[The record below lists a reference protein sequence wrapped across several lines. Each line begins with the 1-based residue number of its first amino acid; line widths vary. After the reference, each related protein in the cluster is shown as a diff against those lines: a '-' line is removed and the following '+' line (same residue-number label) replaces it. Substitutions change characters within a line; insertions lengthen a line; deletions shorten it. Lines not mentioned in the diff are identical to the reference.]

1 MELFYSN
8 RLRTCLTVDA
18 DFIFYLTMFTIKSVG
33 QIQEEYRESLIDEY
47 SKTEEKSAQFEK
59 YRDAGSLAGMESY
72 LNSKAELVYFLDM
85 QKELEKTSEKK
96 IEEFQKMTSV
106 SLQSDF
112 PEEDFRFIGWERTEP
127 DKKKLDSVLKNIIQS
142 ILKNRKILNEN
153 YLRSDSDLK
162 YYMHSVKS
170 PKETGVNNELV
181 KKETP
186 AAVIRKFNQA
196 EEDLETVWKEGFE
209 LYRLLTYKSVIMRS
223 DGLVSYSHF
232 HEPGISYFNLIDRNY
247 FEVID
252 DLIHENA
259 HHHLNLLFKKYKILR
274 DEKTEHMFYSPW
286 RDSLRPLYAILH
298 ACFTFTWGSMLFF
311 HICTSNSLKY
321 TALKEKDV
329 SYSAYRFLSESLML
343 DYSLNDLESEKKLFT
358 PEGKEILD
366 FLTGWNRM
374 SFDFRKIMEKRTDSS
389 LLKKTD
395 TLRKHL
401 NKMKKQYA
409 RK

>member
-1 MELFYSN
+1 M
-8 RLRTCLTVDA
+8 TVDA
-18 DFIFYLTMFTIKSVG
+18 DSVFYLTMFTLKSVG
-33 QIQEEYRESLIDEY
+33 QIQEEYKKSLIDEY
-47 SKTEEKSAQFEK
+47 SRTKEKSAQFEK

-72 LNSKAELVYFLDM
+72 LNSKAELIYFQDM
-85 QKELEKTSEKK
+85 QKELEKTPEKK

-106 SLQSDF
+106 SLQNDF
-112 PEEDFRFIGWERTEP
+112 PEEDFRFIEWERTAA
-127 DKKKLDSVLKNIIQS
+127 DKKKLNSVLKDIIRS
-142 ILKNRKILNEN
+142 IQENQKIMNEN
-153 YLRSDSDLK
+153 YLRSESDLK
-162 YYMHSVKS
+162 HYMHSVKS
-170 PKETGVNNELV
+170 PKVTGVGNELV
-181 KKETP
+181 KKKTP
-186 AAVIRKFNQA
+186 ESVIKKFRQA

-223 DGLVSYSHF
+223 DGLVSYTHF

-274 DEKTEHMFYSPW
+274 NEKTEHMFYSPW

-321 TALKEKDV
+321 TDLKEKDV
-329 SYSAYRFLSESLML
+329 SYSAYRFLAESLML

-366 FLTGWNRM
+366 FLIGWNRT
-374 SFDFRKIMEKRTDSS
+374 SFDFRKVLEKRTDAS
-389 LLKKTD
+389 LLAKAE

-401 NKMKKQYA
+401 NKMKKQYV

>member
-1 MELFYSN
+1 
-8 RLRTCLTVDA
+8 
-18 DFIFYLTMFTIKSVG
+18 MFTLKSVA
-33 QIQEEYRESLIDEY
+33 QIQEEYRKSLIEEY
-47 SKTEEKSAQFEK
+47 SKTKEKSAQFEK

-72 LNSKAELVYFLDM
+72 LNSKAELTYFQDM
-85 QKELEKTSEKK
+85 QKELEKTPEKK

-106 SLQSDF
+106 SLQNDF
-112 PEEDFRFIGWERTEP
+112 PEEDFRFIEWERTAA
-127 DKKKLDSVLKNIIQS
+127 DKRKLDSVLKDIIRS
-142 ILKNRKILNEN
+142 IQENQKKLNEN
-153 YLRSDSDLK
+153 YLRSESDLK
-162 YYMHSVKS
+162 HYMHSVKS
-170 PKETGVNNELV
+170 PKVTGVGNELV
-181 KKETP
+181 KKKTP
-186 AAVIRKFNQA
+186 ESVIKKFRQA

-223 DGLVSYSHF
+223 DGLVSYTHF

-274 DEKTEHMFYSPW
+274 NEKTEHMFYSPW

-321 TALKEKDV
+321 TDLKEKDV
-329 SYSAYRFLSESLML
+329 SYSAYRFLAESLML

-366 FLTGWNRM
+366 FLIGWNRT
-374 SFDFRKIMEKRTDSS
+374 SFDFRKVLEKRTDGS
-389 LLKKTD
+389 LLAKAE

-401 NKMKKQYA
+401 NKMKKQYV

>member
-1 MELFYSN
+1 MHPDSF
-8 RLRTCLTVDA
+8 
-18 DFIFYLTMFTIKSVG
+18 FYLCMFTLKTVEA
-33 QIQEEYRESLIDEY
+33 IQEEYRKSLIGEY
-47 SKTEEKSAQFEK
+47 NKTKEKSAQFEK

-72 LNSKAELVYFLDM
+72 LDSKAELIYFQDM
-85 QKELEKTSEKK
+85 QKELEKTPEKK
-96 IEEFQKMTSV
+96 IEEFQKMISV

-112 PEEDFRFIGWERTEP
+112 PEEDFRFIEWERTEA
-127 DKKKLDSVLKNIIQS
+127 DRKKLDSVLKNIIRS
-142 ILKNRKILNEN
+142 IQENQKILNEN
-153 YLRSDSDLK
+153 YLRTDSDLK
-162 YYMHSVKS
+162 FYMHSVKS
-170 PKETGVNNELV
+170 PKVTGINNELV
-181 KKETP
+181 KKKTP
-186 AAVIRKFNQA
+186 ESVLRKFARA

-223 DGLVSYSHF
+223 DGLVSYTHF

-274 DEKTEHMFYSPW
+274 NEKTEHMFYSPW

-321 TALKEKDV
+321 TDLKDKDV

-343 DYSLNDLESEKKLFT
+343 DYSLNDLDSQKKLFT
-358 PEGKEILD
+358 PEGNEILN
-366 FLTGWNRM
+366 FLKGWNRI
-374 SFDFRKIMEKRTDSS
+374 SFDFRKILEKKADSS
-389 LLKKTD
+389 LRKKTD
-395 TLRKHL
+395 ILRKHL

-409 RK
+409 RV